1 MPSDRLIVFD
11 YSGTLS
17 LAAPRFAWPDN
28 LVRTL
33 AETGLADLGVATP
46 EVFWNEIVGPTWVA
60 GSTTQAG
67 YGKVM
72 AERIAALRPTPAAE
86 QERIG
91 TAAARFVAAYLKES
105 PIDPRWRP
113 LLHRLAGEGSS
124 RQVIATDHYAEATA
138 AIVGHL
144 QALDIQAT
152 ALSWTGGTSAPPP
165 VAGSAEQPVPL
176 RKGPPD
182 RPPTFRSASPPGDTG
197 FPSIRPDRRPA
208 AGGENRFFVANS
220 ADLGVWKSDR
230 RFWET
235 LKAQLPGAPSR
246 GVLMLDDF
254 GLNEEQGD
262 TYGEVQKAASRQ
274 QETLA
279 VLRAV
284 FGTPVEIFPFVLQ
297 GQAGRKGAAGR
308 ELIAAAA
315 ERIERFLD

>member
-1 MPSDRLIVFD
+1 MPDRLIVFD

-17 LAAPRFAWPDN
+17 LVAPRFAWPDN
-28 LVRTL
+28 LVRAL
-33 AETGLADLGVATP
+33 AEAGLADLGVATP

-60 GSTTQAG
+60 GSTTRAG

-72 AERIAALRPTPAAE
+72 AERIAALRPTPAAGRD
-86 QERIG
+86 RIG
-91 TAAARFVAAYLKES
+91 AAAARFVAAYLKQS

-113 LLHRLAGEGSS
+113 ALHRLAGEGSS

-144 QALDIQAT
+144 QTLGIQAT
-152 ALSWTGGTSAPPP
+152 ALSGSGGASAPPP

-182 RPPTFRSASPPGDTG
+182 RPPASRSAGPGATG

-220 ADLGVWKSDR
+220 ADLGVWKADR
-230 RFWET
+230 RFWEIV
-235 LKAQLPGAPSR
+235 KAALPGPPS
-246 GVLMLDDF
+246 GGLLVLDDF
-254 GLNEEQGD
+254 GFNEAAGD
-262 TYGEVQKAASRQ
+262 RYALGTGVAARQ
-274 QETLA
+274 VETLA
-279 VLRAV
+279 VLREV
-284 FGTPVEIFPFVLQ
+284 FGVPVEIFPFFLPEREAEHDAAVRRLI
-297 GQAGRKGAAGR
+297 GAAT
-308 ELIAAAA
+308 